1 MENKFITSLLSRL
14 NKVHEADELTPEQH
28 SRFLTGIKH
37 VKEVTDF
44 ISDEA
49 PNTATPEVQGT
60 RRADGSSSAR
70 PLDVGDKD
78 SASDGISMHGPH
90 A

>member
-1 MENKFITSLLSRL
+1 MENKFITPLLSRL

-70 PLDVGDKD
+70 HVEVDDKC
-78 SASDGISMHGPH
+78 SVSGNFSMSKRQ
-90 A
+90 